1 MLSNKSSNKLLLS
14 NRDNNRLTLAP
25 RDYAI
30 FYASTSVILLSL
42 IALSVN
48 TFFYHYIGVDY
59 SSTLIRYIGVFLFL
73 VNTGVILLF
82 GRTHK
87 LSLKVR
93 EVCYYYMVTLLICAA
108 TFAVQFTPFSPI
120 DNSILSIEAF
130 LHIDLAPIVVFASQY
145 PVLKNCL
152 AHLYDFLYSEL
163 MWLPLIVIAAGR
175 FADIREWYFLLLAST
190 AIGFTIYYFFPTT
203 APASVIDIPYF
214 YDSQRATGI
223 KFSQIHN
230 YLTPTTSAGG
240 MISFPSFHVIWAWY
254 CLYLIRHWRI
264 AFYLLLPI
272 NLLIIAS
279 CVLLGW
285 HYLIDLVGSLLVIV
299 VAHRLYYISCA
310 KERPMTRAQMSF
322 VPNPQEP

>member
-1 MLSNKSSNKLLLS
+1 MLSNKSSNIHLL
-14 NRDNNRLTLAP
+14 NNRENNPLILAS

-30 FYASTSVILLSL
+30 LYASTAVVFLSL
-42 IALSVN
+42 IALSLN

-73 VNTGVILLF
+73 INTGVILLF

-87 LSLKVR
+87 LCLRVR

-108 TFAVQFTPFSPI
+108 TFAVQFTPFAPI

-130 LHIDLAPIVVFASQY
+130 LHIDLEPIVVFTSQY
-145 PVLKNCL
+145 PVLKNYL
-152 AHLYDFLYSEL
+152 AHFYDFLYTEL
-163 MWLPLIVIAAGR
+163 VWLPLLVIAAGR
-175 FADIREWYFLLLAST
+175 FDDIREWYFLLLVST
-190 AIGFTIYYFFPTT
+190 AIGFTVYYFFPTT
-203 APASVIDIPYF
+203 APASVIDSPYF
-214 YDSQRATGI
+214 YDSQRATGL
-223 KFSQIHN
+223 KFSQIHH

-285 HYLIDLVGSLLVIV
+285 HYLIDLVGSVVVILL
-299 VAHRLYYISCA
+299 AHRLYFISCA
-310 KERPMTRAQMSF
+310 KERPIHRAQLRL
-322 VPNPQEP
+322 VTNPQEP